1 MFEIIKKSKKSKARL
16 GKLKTAHGSI
26 RTPFFMPCATQGA
39 VKTVSVQEMKKLGAQ
54 VLLANTYHLM
64 LQPGEKLVNKA
75 GGLHNFINWHKP
87 ILTDSGGFQIFSLA
101 GRKGR
106 RNVDVS
112 PSFAAKNKSGQSL
125 VKLTRNGVKF
135 KSYVDGREHYLTPE
149 KALKIQMDLAVDIAV
164 CLDECVKLPAKKE
177 YIEQSVAL
185 TSYWAKKTL
194 NYYKKLKH
202 KKPLLFCVIQ
212 GGLNKELRLK
222 SLKDLAEI
230 GCLAKGGLPPEADE
244 LRVQASGWDGY
255 NIGGLSVGETP
266 EEMYAVLDYL
276 CPQIPKDKPRY
287 LMGVGYPE
295 QIVEA
300 VKRGVDMFDCVIPT
314 REGRHGRLFLWKRN
328 PKSQIPNNKQIPN
341 FKSQIPNNFYQTINI
356 NRAKFKKDFLAINEN
371 SKLAELREYSLAYLH
386 HLFKIKEP
394 LGQRLASLNNL
405 EFYLDLMEKI
415 RYCIKTGKL

>member
-1 MFEIIKKSKKSKARL
+1 MFKIVKKSKKSDARI
-16 GKLKTAHGSI
+16 GVLKTARGNI

-39 VKTVSVQEMKKLGAQ
+39 VKTVSVQEMEKLGAQ

-64 LQPGEKLVNKA
+64 LQPGEKLASKA
-75 GGLHNFINWHKP
+75 GGLHKFINWHKP

-106 RNVDVS
+106 RNAGVS
-112 PSFAAKNKSGQSL
+112 PSFAVKNKSGQSL

-135 KSYVDGREHYLTPE
+135 QSYVDGREYYLTPE
-149 KALKIQMDLAVDIAV
+149 KVLKIQMDLAVDIAV

-194 NYYKKLKH
+194 NYYKKLRG

-222 SLKDLAEI
+222 SLADLIKI
-230 GCLAKGGLPPEADE
+230 GF
-244 LRVQASGWDGY
+244 DGY

-266 EEMYAVLDYL
+266 EEMYTVLDYL
-276 CPQIPKDKPRY
+276 CPQMPEDKPRY

-314 REGRHGRLFLWKRN
+314 REGRHGRLFCPHPQPLSHSCCRGRGELGRG
-328 PKSQIPNNKQIPN
+328 
-341 FKSQIPNNFYQTINI
+341 FYKTINI
-356 NRAKFKKDFLAINEN
+356 NRAKFKKDFLPINPN
-371 SKLAELREYSLAYLH
+371 SKLPELREYSLAYLH

>member
-1 MFEIIKKSKKSKARL
+1 MFKILTKSKKSAARA
-16 GKLKTAHGSI
+16 GVLKTARGNI
-26 RTPFFMPCATQGA
+26 KTPFFMPCATQGA
-39 VKTVSVQEMKKLGAQ
+39 VKTVSVQEMEKLGAQ

-64 LQPGEKLVNKA
+64 LQPGEKLASKA
-75 GGLHNFINWHKP
+75 GGLHKFINWHKP

-101 GRKGR
+101 G
-106 RNVDVS
+106 
-112 PSFAAKNKSGQSL
+112 KNKSGQNL
-125 VKLTRNGVKF
+125 VELTRNGVKF
-135 KSYVDGREHYLTPE
+135 KSYVDGGEYYLTPE
-149 KALKIQMDLAVDIAV
+149 KVLKIQMDLGADIAV

-194 NYYKKLKH
+194 NYYKKLRG

-222 SLKDLAEI
+222 SLVDLVKI
-230 GCLAKGGLPPEADE
+230 GF
-244 LRVQASGWDGY
+244 DGY
-255 NIGGLSVGETP
+255 NIGGLSVGETS

-276 CPQIPKDKPRY
+276 CPQIPEDKPHY

-314 REGRHGRLFLWKRN
+314 REGRHGKLF
-328 PKSQIPNNKQIPN
+328 IPHPQPLSHSCCPRDFARDRRGRGELDKE
-341 FKSQIPNNFYQTINI
+341 NFYKTINI
-356 NRAKFKKDFLAINEN
+356 NRVKFKKDFSAINEN
-371 SKLAELREYSLAYLH
+371 SKLPELREYSLAYLH

-405 EFYLDLMEKI
+405 EFYLDLMKRI
-415 RYCIKTGKL
+415 RYAIRNNKL